1 MVKLEI
7 VSRIYRKRSEA
18 VSALD
23 NVSVTI
29 ERGQFVVLR
38 GASGSGKT
46 TLLMA
51 VAGMQHPTAGSVIV
65 NDENLY
71 AMSNQGR
78 AKFRANNIGF
88 IFQMFHLVPYLNVLE
103 NVLLA
108 GGAAKNNNGSSRAR
122 EILEELGLT
131 GRLHH
136 RPAELSA
143 GEKQRVAIARAMFN
157 EPSIILAD
165 EPTGNLD
172 PDNAAVV
179 LGHLSDFHKKGGTV
193 IVVTHGADADKYADR
208 TISLANGKIESD
220 TGN

>member
-1 MVKLEI
+1 MVTLEN
-7 VSRIYRKRSEA
+7 VTRTYKRHAEQ
-18 VSALD
+18 VNALAD
-23 NVSVTI
+23 VSVTI
-29 ERGQFVVLR
+29 ERGEFVVLR
-38 GASGSGKT
+38 GVSGSGKT

-51 VAGMQHPTAGSVIV
+51 VAGMQHPTAGKVIV
-65 NDENLY
+65 SDKNLY
-71 AMSNQGR
+71 AMPGR
-78 AKFRANNIGF
+78 ARAEFRANNIGF

-108 GGAAKNNNGSSRAR
+108 GGAAKNNNGSDRAKD
-122 EILEELGLT
+122 ILGELGLG
-131 GRLHH
+131 GRMHH

-193 IVVTHGADADKYADR
+193 IVVTHGADADQYADR
-208 TISLANGKIESD
+208 TISLADGKIISD
-220 TGN
+220 MKK

>member
-1 MVKLEI
+1 MVILEM
-7 VSRIYRKRSEA
+7 VSRIYRKRSEE
-18 VSALD
+18 VNALD

-38 GASGSGKT
+38 GPSGSGKT

-51 VAGMQHPTAGSVIV
+51 VAGMQHPSAGNVIV

-71 AMSNQGR
+71 QMGSHSR

-108 GGAAKNNNGSSRAR
+108 GGAAKNKKGVGCAR
-122 EILEELGLT
+122 EILDELGLS
-131 GRLHH
+131 GRMDH

-143 GEKQRVAIARAMFN
+143 GEKQRVAIARSLFN
-157 EPSIILAD
+157 DPSIILAD

-179 LGHLSDFHKKGGTV
+179 LGYLSDFHKKGGTV
-193 IVVTHGADADKYADR
+193 IVVTHGSDADQYAQR

-220 TGN
+220 SVH